1 MLSRLS
7 RHALRRSLATSESL
21 MKDLRIVTRVPLCTP
36 LEGEFAAKSQTRMD
50 YVPFD
55 SKMTTLKS
63 KIRVASEPHY
73 GDYCTVGV
81 AIESGCRF
89 ESGYPLGIS
98 HLSTSRHSSRDEIY
112 AVLQQNGG
120 LIDCQSTRDTFIYAA
135 SCHVT
140 GLEAVMEIIAN
151 AIWRAQNT
159 PEELEEA
166 KLIVQYEIDDMPKK
180 IESTEPLLTDW
191 LHMAAFRDNTLGFSK
206 FTTEEGL
213 RKITREH
220 INSYI
225 SQYHAPERI
234 VVAGVGVSHEELVAA
249 VQRHFEPGTAMWD
262 KNPDL
267 LLPNLPQ
274 IDRSV
279 AQYTGGEMRIQKD
292 LSTLAIGTPYPNLA
306 HVALGFEGVSYK
318 DPDFVAFCVL
328 HMLLGG
334 GGSFSAGGPG
344 KGMYTRLYTDIQKD
358 LSTLAI
364 GTPYPNLAHV
374 ALGFEGVSYK
384 DPDFVAFCVLHMLLG
399 GGGSFSAGGPGK
411 GMYTRLYTDVMNRC
425 HWIYGAT
432 AYNHSYAD
440 AGLFC
445 VHASSDPEQI
455 NDVLVII
462 LDQFFKLLKGVEKE
476 ELERAKIQL
485 KSQLM
490 MNLEVRPVMFE
501 DLSRQVIGHGY
512 RRKPQEYLEKIG
524 ELLFTLFTF
533 YSGKVKS
540 VTAEEIVRI
549 AERMLAGRP
558 SLVGYGDIGK
568 LASYEALDEAV
579 ARRNLQSLISRKKAF
594 GW

>member
-1 MLSRLS
+1 MLSRLTQ
-7 RHALRRSLATSESL
+7 HALRRTLSTSESL
-21 MKDLRIVTRVPLCTP
+21 MEDLRRITRVPLCTP
-36 LEGEFAAKSQTRMD
+36 LEGEFAAKLRTEMD

-55 SKMTTLKS
+55 SKMSTLKS

-73 GDYCTVGV
+73 GDYCSVGV

-98 HLSTSRHSSRDEIY
+98 HLVEKLAFGSTSRHSSRDEIY

-140 GLEAVMEIIAN
+140 GLDAVMEVIAN
-151 AIWRAQNT
+151 AVWRAQNT
-159 PEELEEA
+159 PEEIEEA

-180 IESTEPLLTDW
+180 IESTEPLVTNW

-206 FTTEEGL
+206 FSTEDGL
-213 RKITREH
+213 QKITREH
-220 INSYI
+220 VNSYM

-234 VVAGVGVSHEELVAA
+234 VVAGVGVDHDAMVAA
-249 VQRHFEPGTAMWD
+249 VERHFGAGTAMWD
-262 KNPDL
+262 RNPEV
-267 LLPNLPQ
+267 LLPELPQ
-274 IDRSV
+274 VDRSV

-292 LSTLAIGTPYPNLA
+292 LSTLTIGTPYPNLA

-318 DPDFVAFCVL
+318 DPDFVAFCIL

-344 KGMYTRLYTDIQKD
+344 KGMYTRLYT
-358 LSTLAI
+358 
-364 GTPYPNLAHV
+364 
-374 ALGFEGVSYK
+374 E
-384 DPDFVAFCVLHMLLG
+384 
-399 GGGSFSAGGPGK
+399 
-411 GMYTRLYTDVMNRC
+411 VMNRF

-455 NDVLVII
+455 NDVLII
-462 LDQFFKLLKGVEKE
+462 VLDQFFKLLKGVEKE

-490 MNLEVRPVMFE
+490 MNLEIRPVMFE

-512 RRKPQEYLEKIG
+512 RRKPQEYLEKI
-524 ELLFTLFTF
+524 E
-533 YSGKVKS
+533 S
-540 VTAEEIVRI
+540 VTGDDIVRI
-549 AERMLAGRP
+549 AEGMLSGRP

-568 LASYEALDEAV
+568 LVSYEALDEAV
-579 ARRNLQSLISRKKAF
+579 AHRRLQSLVSRKKAS